1 MRKNNR
7 TVWKKKERAGS
18 QKHTYATTPFRTSS
32 PPELKI
38 PIPLP
43 PFSLQISP
51 PLKRKN
57 FSPLSPPLYFS
68 SKLSSLP
75 PLPHA
80 LSFHASFLCS
90 LLLLKSSFPTIS
102 FKSSPSLATPL
113 LHCFNRRRGLR
124 VVTSLPHVSCMQ
136 LHGSCP
142 PLQNKYLQV
151 LLGWYKMPFG
161 AIDKSNNNKH

>member
-1 MRKNNR
+1 MPKNNR
-7 TVWKKKERAGS
+7 TVWKKKKQAGS
-18 QKHTYATTPFRTSS
+18 RKHTCAATPFRTSS

-57 FSPLSPPLYFS
+57 FSLLSPPLYFS

-75 PLPHA
+75 PLPRA

-102 FKSSPSLATPL
+102 FKSSPSPATPL
-113 LHCFNRRRGLR
+113 LHCFNRRHGLR

-142 PLQNKYLQV
+142 PTSKQISSSP
-151 LLGWYKMPFG
+151 LGV
-161 AIDKSNNNKH
+161 I